1 MIDESVD
8 EQVIQNATAQPP
20 TAQPPNAQ
28 SRSDR
33 RLGSSDLRVGP
44 IAYGCWRMA
53 EGDRTA
59 ARATIESALEA
70 GFNLI
75 DTADIYGFDGQN
87 GFGRAETL
95 LGEVLAEA
103 PALRQQMVL
112 ATKGGI
118 RPGVPYDSS
127 AEYLTE
133 ACEASVRRLGVEVID
148 LYQIHR
154 PDSLTHPEEIARA
167 LMNLYERGL
176 VREFGLSNVTTSQLQ
191 LVQSYLPRPL
201 VSSQPEFSV
210 FHSDAVRDGTLDQC
224 IELQLTPLAWSPL
237 GGGRVSG
244 PVADSTHAIGGVAS
258 NIAVVLDELST
269 RHGVEQSSIALAFVL
284 AHPSAPIP
292 ILGTQR
298 VDRIT
303 RSAEALSV
311 QLSRQEW
318 YSLYQA
324 GTGEPL
330 P

>member
-8 EQVIQNATAQPP
+8 EQAVLPP
-20 TAQPPNAQ
+20 TPQPHAPQ

-33 RLGSSDLRVGP
+33 RLGGSDLSVGP

-59 ARATIESALEA
+59 ARATIEAALDA

-127 AEYLTE
+127 GKYLTE
-133 ACEASVRRLGVEVID
+133 ACEASLRRLGVDVID

-154 PDSLTHPEEIARA
+154 PDSLTHPQEIAAA

-176 VREFGLSNVTTSQLQ
+176 VREFGLSNVTTSQLH
-191 LVQSYLPRPL
+191 LLQSFLPRPL
-201 VSSQPEFSV
+201 VTTQPEFSV
-210 FHSDAVRDGTLDQC
+210 FQSEAVRDGTLDQC
-224 IELQLTPLAWSPL
+224 IELQMTPLAWSPL
-237 GGGRVSG
+237 GGGRVSA
-244 PVADSTHAIGGVAS
+244 PSSDSSRTGEGGAS
-258 NIAVVLDELST
+258 NLATLLEELSA
-269 RHGVEQSSIALAFVL
+269 RHGVKQSSLALAFVL

-298 VDRIT
+298 VERIAG
-303 RSAEALSV
+303 SAEALTV
-311 QLSRQEW
+311 QLSRQDW

-324 GTGEPL
+324 GTGERL